1 MSAIKED
8 YIKVLFELG
17 GRSRNVGNKAVAERL
32 DIAPP
37 TVTEMMNSLV
47 SAGWVEYTKYK
58 GAILT
63 DSGTNYAKHII
74 RKHRLWEVFL
84 VEKLGFPIDEVHK
97 EAELL
102 EHVTGDTVAEKLEK
116 YLGSPEFC
124 PHGGA
129 IRLDEMDRQE
139 SELMALDEVPVGSKV
154 RISRIVDEEKLLSFF
169 KSQQCDIGDII
180 LVEDI
185 DAQIDLMSTYNETK
199 DRGLQ
204 LSISLSKFLFVEYIK

>member
-17 GRSRNVGNKAVAERL
+17 GKSRNVGNKAVAERL

-37 TVTEMMNSLV
+37 TVTEMMHSLV

-63 DSGTNYAKHII
+63 ESGTNYAKHII

-84 VEKLGFPIDEVHK
+84 VEKLGFPIDAVHR

-102 EHVTGDTVAEKLEK
+102 EHVTGDTVAEKLET
-116 YLGSPEFC
+116 YLGEPRFC

-129 IRLDEMDRQE
+129 IRFDEMDRQE
-139 SELMALDEVPVGSKV
+139 SELIALDEVPVKSRV

-169 KSQQCDIGDII
+169 KNQQCDIGDVIVI
-180 LVEDI
+180 KDI
-185 DAQIDLMSTYNETK
+185 DSQIGLMTTYNETK
-199 DRGLQ
+199 AQKLQ
-204 LSISLSKFLFVEYIK
+204 LSISLCKYLFVEYV

>member
-17 GRSRNVGNKAVAERL
+17 GKSRNVGNKAVAERL

-37 TVTEMMNSLV
+37 TVTEMMHSLV
-47 SAGWVEYTKYK
+47 NAGWVEYTKYK

-63 DSGTNYAKHII
+63 ESGTNYAKHII

-84 VEKLGFPIDEVHK
+84 VEKLGFAIDEVHA

-102 EHVTGDTVAEKLEK
+102 EHVTGDTVAEKLEI
-116 YLGSPEFC
+116 YLEHPRFC

-129 IRLDEMDRQE
+129 IRFEEMDRQE
-139 SELMALDEVPVGSKV
+139 SELVPLDEVEVGSKV
-154 RISRIVDEEKLLSFF
+154 KVSRIVDEEKLLSYF
-169 KSQQCDIGDII
+169 KNQQCDIGDVII
-180 LVEDI
+180 IQEI
-185 DAQIDLMSTYNETK
+185 DEQIGLMTTFNTTK
-199 DRGLQ
+199 DQELQ
-204 LSISLSKFLFVEYIK
+204 LSISLCKYLFVENI

>member
-8 YIKVLFELG
+8 YIKVMFELG
-17 GRSRNVGNKAVAERL
+17 GKSRTVGNKAVAERL

-37 TVTEMMNSLV
+37 TVTEMMHSLV
-47 SAGWVEYTKYK
+47 SAGWVKYTKYK

-63 DSGTNYAKHII
+63 DAGTNYAKHII

-102 EHVTGDTVAEKLEK
+102 EHVTGDKVAEKLEA
-116 YLGSPEFC
+116 YLDSPRFC

-129 IRLDEMDRQE
+129 IRFDEMDRQE
-139 SELMALDEVPVGSKV
+139 AELIALDEVPVGSQVK
-154 RISRIVDEEKLLSFF
+154 ISRIVDEEKLLSFF
-169 KSQQCDIGDII
+169 KNQQCDIGDVII
-180 LVEDI
+180 IKDI
-185 DAQIDLMSTYNETK
+185 DVQIGLMTTFNVTK
-199 DRGLQ
+199 DQELQ
-204 LSISLSKFLFVEYIK
+204 LSVSLSKYLFVEYN